1 MVLTF
6 GQLAGLIAALAFV
19 VLVVFM
25 CLVLHKL
32 GKTINQLSDTLTDVA
47 HEATT
52 LSADADRILKKTDNL
67 MADINA
73 KSQKLEPL
81 VDTAVALS
89 KSVGDLN
96 TASRKMVHHVAS
108 AREEGSKLNSA
119 VKFGKTVYN
128 VYSAVDRHRQKKA
141 AKEQSK
147 RK

>member
-32 GKTINQLSDTLTDVA
+32 GKTINQLSATLTDVT

-52 LSADADRILKKTDNL
+52 LSADADRILKKTDDL

-89 KSVGDLN
+89 KSVDDLN

-119 VKFGKTVYN
+119 VKLGKTVYN

-141 AKEQSK
+141 VKEQSK
-147 RK
+147 KK

>member
-32 GKTINQLSDTLTDVA
+32 GKTINQLSDTLTA

-52 LSADADRILKKTDNL
+52 LSADADRILKKTDDL

-89 KSVGDLN
+89 KSVDDLN